1 MNHPQFFFLFVMSV
15 HIFFHIPFRG
25 ESVVNKERVYAD
37 LTDNFNLLLGCN
49 IFCIFHSYIALK
61 ILL

>member
-1 MNHPQFFFLFVMSV
+1 MNPPQCFSLLVMSF
-15 HIFFHIPFRG
+15 HIFFHIPFSG

-37 LTDNFNLLLGCN
+37 LTDNFQLLLGSN

>member
-1 MNHPQFFFLFVMSV
+1 MNPPQFFSLIVMSF

-25 ESVVNKERVYAD
+25 ESVVNKKRVYAY
-37 LTDNFNLLLGCN
+37 LTDKFHLLLGSD

-61 ILL
+61 ILF

>member
-1 MNHPQFFFLFVMSV
+1 MNPPQLVSLIVMSF

-37 LTDNFNLLLGCN
+37 LIDNFHLLLGYN

>member
-1 MNHPQFFFLFVMSV
+1 MNPPQLFSLFVMSV
-15 HIFFHIPFRG
+15 HIFFHISFRG
-25 ESVVNKERVYAD
+25 ESVVNKERVYAY
-37 LTDNFNLLLGCN
+37 LTDDFHLLLGSN